1 MGETLLYMLKPVL
14 DFVPEVKDPKGQ
26 IQLKDKVLW
35 TAITLFLYLV
45 CSQIPLYGIY
55 RTADADPLYW
65 MRVILA
71 SNRGTLMELGIS
83 PLITSNMIIELIANS
98 KLITYDANIPQDKR
112 LLAALEKVLS
122 IVVSF
127 GTAFV
132 YVFAGMYGSVQYI
145 GALKAFLLIVQLT
158 SASVLV
164 LYLDELLQK
173 GYGIG
178 SGTSL
183 FIATN
188 ICENIFWKSFSPV
201 TIRTENGIEFEG
213 AFIALVHFLI
223 TKPNKLSALY
233 LAFYRS
239 NLVNLHHIV
248 ATVFVFFVVI
258 YFQGFQV
265 DLRLESHQ
273 VRGATTTFPI
283 KLFYLSN
290 TPIILQTA
298 LISNLH
304 TMSNLLYKKFGGFF
318 LVRLLGVWK
327 SNTSTGQ
334 DEVVGGLAYY
344 LVPPNSFY
352 DVLNNPGHFAVYL
365 TVVVVSCAL
374 FSKFWLELS
383 GRAPKNILQQLKD
396 GNMIIAGNQR
406 DSSMLKYL
414 QRQIPVAAVL
424 GGVCIALL
432 SVFSDLLGAVGSGTG
447 ILLAVNIIYGFY
459 ESYKKEASPNDNILT
474 SVEF

>member
-1 MGETLLYMLKPVL
+1 MLRPIL
-14 DFVPEVKDPKGQ
+14 DLVPEVKDPKGQ
-26 IQLKDKVLW
+26 IQLKDKILW
-35 TAITLFLYLV
+35 TAITLFIYLV
-45 CSQIPLYGIY
+45 CSQIPLYGIF
-55 RTADADPLYW
+55 RTSDADPLYW

-83 PLITSNMIIELIANS
+83 PLITSNMIIELVANS

-112 LLAALEKVLS
+112 LLGALEKILA
-122 IVVSF
+122 IIVSF

-132 YVFAGMYGSVQYI
+132 YVFAGMYGSVAYI
-145 GALKAFLLIVQLT
+145 GTLKAFLLVIQLT
-158 SASVLV
+158 SACIIVLF
-164 LYLDELLQK
+164 LDELLQK

-201 TIRTENGIEFEG
+201 TIKTENGIEFEG
-213 AFIALVHFLI
+213 AFIALFHFLI

-239 NLVNLHHIV
+239 NLVNLHHIL

-265 DLRLESHQ
+265 NLRLENRQ
-273 VRGATTTFPI
+273 VRGATNTFPI

-304 TMSNLLYKKFGGFF
+304 TMSALLYKKFSGFF

-327 SNTSTGQ
+327 VNSSTGQ
-334 DEVVGGLAYY
+334 EEIVGGMAYY
-344 LVPPNSFY
+344 LIPPNTFY
-352 DVLNNPGHFAVYL
+352 DIIANPTHFVIYL
-365 TVVVVSCAL
+365 TIIVGSCGL

-383 GRAPKNILQQLKD
+383 GRNSKDILRQLSD
-396 GNMIIAGNQR
+396 GNMVIAGNNR
-406 DSSMLKYL
+406 DVSMIRVLN
-414 QRQIPVAAVL
+414 RHIPIAAVL

-459 ESYKKEASPNDNILT
+459 ETYKKEANPNENFLNA
-474 SVEF
+474 VEF

>member
-1 MGETLLYMLKPVL
+1 MGETLLYMLKPIL
-14 DFVPEVKDPKGQ
+14 DFVPEVKDSTRQ
-26 IQLKDKVLW
+26 IQLKDKILW
-35 TAITLFLYLV
+35 TGITLFIYLV

-55 RTADADPLYW
+55 RTSDADPLYW

-83 PLITSNMIIELIANS
+83 PLITSNMIVELVANS
-98 KLITYDANIPQDKR
+98 KLITYDANIPLDKR
-112 LLAALEKVLS
+112 LLNSLEKILG
-122 IVVSF
+122 IIVSF

-132 YVFAGMYGSVQYI
+132 YVFAGMYGSIAYI
-145 GALKAFLLIVQLT
+145 GTFKAFMLVIQLT
-158 SASVLV
+158 SASIIV

-188 ICENIFWKSFSPV
+188 ICETIFWKSFSPV
-201 TIRTENGIEFEG
+201 TIKTENGIEFEG
-213 AFIALVHFLI
+213 AFIALFHFLI

-239 NLVNLHHIV
+239 NLVNLHHIT
-248 ATVFVFFVVI
+248 ATIFVFFVVI

-265 DLRLESHQ
+265 NLRLDNRQ
-273 VRGATTTFPI
+273 VRGATNSYPI

-290 TPIILQTA
+290 TPMILQTA

-304 TMSNLLYKKFGGFF
+304 TMSQLLYKKFNKFF
-318 LVRLLGVWK
+318 LVRWLGVWK
-327 SNTSTGQ
+327 INSSTGQ
-334 DEVVGGLAYY
+334 DEVVGGMAYY
-344 LVPPNSFY
+344 LIPPNSFY
-352 DVLNNPGHFAVYL
+352 DIFANPTHFAIYL
-365 TVVVVSCAL
+365 LVVVVSCGV
-374 FSKFWLELS
+374 FSKLWLELS
-383 GRAPKNILQQLKD
+383 GRNSRDILRQFNDQSMVISGHTRETSMMKLLNKN
-396 GNMIIAGNQR
+396 
-406 DSSMLKYL
+406 
-414 QRQIPVAAVL
+414 IPVAAVL

-432 SVFSDLLGAVGSGTG
+432 SVFSDLMGAVGSGTG

-459 ESYKKEASPNDNILT
+459 ETYKKESNPNEMFLNT
-474 SVEF
+474 VEF

>member
-1 MGETLLYMLKPVL
+1 MLRPIL
-14 DFVPEVKDPKGQ
+14 DLVPEVKDPKGQ
-26 IQLKDKVLW
+26 IQLKDKILW
-35 TAITLFLYLV
+35 TAITLFIYLV
-45 CSQIPLYGIY
+45 CSQIPLYGIF
-55 RTADADPLYW
+55 RTSDADPLYW

-83 PLITSNMIIELIANS
+83 PLITSNMIIELVANS

-112 LLAALEKVLS
+112 LLGALEKILA
-122 IVVSF
+122 IIVSF

-132 YVFAGMYGSVQYI
+132 YVFAGMYGSVAYI
-145 GALKAFLLIVQLT
+145 GTLKAFLLVLQLT
-158 SASVLV
+158 SACIIVLF
-164 LYLDELLQK
+164 LDELLQK

-201 TIRTENGIEFEG
+201 TIKTENGIEFEG
-213 AFIALVHFLI
+213 AFIALFHFLI

-239 NLVNLHHIV
+239 NLVNLHHIL

-265 DLRLESHQ
+265 NLRLENRQ
-273 VRGATTTFPI
+273 VRGATNTFPI

-304 TMSNLLYKKFGGFF
+304 TMSALLYKKFSGFF

-327 SNTSTGQ
+327 VNSSTGQ
-334 DEVVGGLAYY
+334 EEIVGGMAYY
-344 LVPPNSFY
+344 LIPPNTFY
-352 DVLNNPGHFAVYL
+352 DIIANPTHFVIYL
-365 TVVVVSCAL
+365 TIIVGSCGL

-383 GRAPKNILQQLKD
+383 GRNSKDILRQLSD
-396 GNMIIAGNQR
+396 GNMVIAGNTR
-406 DSSMLKYL
+406 DVSMIRVLN
-414 QRQIPVAAVL
+414 RHIPIAAVL

-459 ESYKKEASPNDNILT
+459 ETYKKEANPNENFLNA
-474 SVEF
+474 VEF

>member
-1 MGETLLYMLKPVL
+1 MGETLLYTLKPIL
-14 DFVPEVKDPKGQ
+14 DFVPEVSDPKGR
-26 IQLKDKVLW
+26 IQLKDKILW
-35 TAITLFLYLV
+35 TGITLFLYLV
-45 CSQIPLYGIY
+45 CSQIPLYGIF

-83 PLITSNMIIELIANS
+83 PLITSNMIIELVANA

-122 IVVSF
+122 IIVSF
-127 GTAFV
+127 GTAFA
-132 YVFAGMYGSVQYI
+132 YVFAGMYGSIAYI
-145 GALKAFLLIVQLT
+145 GPLKAFLLIIQLT
-158 SASVLV
+158 TASILV
-164 LYLDELLQK
+164 LYLDEMLQK

-201 TIRTENGIEFEG
+201 TVRTENGIEFEG
-213 AFIALVHFLI
+213 AFIALFHFLI
-223 TKPNKLSALY
+223 TKPNKMTALY

-265 DLRLESHQ
+265 NLRLESHQ
-273 VRGATTTFPI
+273 VRGATSTYPI

-318 LVRLLGVWK
+318 LVRLLGIWK
-327 SNTSTGQ
+327 QNATSGQ

-344 LVPPNSFY
+344 LVPPSSIY
-352 DVLNNPGHFAVYL
+352 DVVNNPGHFVIYL
-365 TVVVVSCAL
+365 TVIVVSCAL

-383 GRAPKNILQQLKD
+383 GRDTKTVVRQIKE
-396 GNMIIAGNQR
+396 GNMIIAGNSR
-406 DSSMLKYL
+406 SASMLHYL
-414 QRQIPVAAVL
+414 NKQIPIAAVL

-459 ESYKKEASPNDNILT
+459 ETYKKESNPNENFL
-474 SVEF
+474 SAVEF